1 MAEDSGMSPLE
12 RFRRSGGWNGETP
25 RVQPAAPPA
34 DAPGGSTRP
43 SLVPD
48 PDAQPTPAQPTPAQ
62 PTPAQPTSDDGHAA
76 FGKLSAHAV
85 AVPALASNVRPAL
98 VLREREAR
106 GLLAEARRHDVGV
119 GGSFS
124 AGPAGIQVWSGPFD
138 GPGGSHGT
146 AVHLGSIDWIYDTP
160 VRYYAT
166 IYRAM
171 VTAQGIAV
179 RHNPHTILESVLRL
193 TGLSVEGTRLTMPMP
208 PPRDPF
214 RRRA

>member
-1 MAEDSGMSPLE
+1 MAQGAGMSPLE
-12 RFRRSGGWNGETP
+12 RFRRSGGWNGGSQAGSAPQPGPPVVDVPTDYP
-25 RVQPAAPPA
+25 RPTLVTEAGTATSAEAATSPSQLPA
-34 DAPGGSTRP
+34 DDS
-43 SLVPD
+43 
-48 PDAQPTPAQPTPAQ
+48 
-62 PTPAQPTSDDGHAA
+62 HAA

-98 VLREREAR
+98 VLRERQAR

-138 GPGGSHGT
+138 GPGGSHGS
-146 AVHLGSIDWIYDTP
+146 AVHLGSVDWIYDTP

-171 VTAQGIAV
+171 VTAQGLGVA
-179 RHNPHTILESVLRL
+179 HTPHTILDSVLQL
-193 TGLSVEGTRLTMPMP
+193 TGLTVEGTRLTMPMP